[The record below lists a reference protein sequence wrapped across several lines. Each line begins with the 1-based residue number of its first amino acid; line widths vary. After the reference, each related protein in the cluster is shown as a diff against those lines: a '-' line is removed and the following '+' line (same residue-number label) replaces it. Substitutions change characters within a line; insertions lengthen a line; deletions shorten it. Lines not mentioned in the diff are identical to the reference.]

1 MKTKYLFLGL
11 AALSLASCDDYLD
24 KLPDDRATLDTKEK
38 ITQLLTSAY
47 PANHVAVM
55 LTNSISSR
63 MSNIRL
69 VMTART
75 MFGTVIILLLLRP
88 TRLSTRSR
96 SMAIPLLW
104 LRSWLRPNSAA
115 PTV

>member
-47 PANHVAVM
+47 PAEHIAVM
-55 LTNSISSR
+55 AEISSDNVGNNGNSYGVDQLVDELYQSR
-63 MSNIRL
+63 MSNLRL

-75 MFGTVIILLLLRP
+75 WFGTVIIVL
-88 TRLSTRSR
+88 
-96 SMAIPLLW
+96 
-104 LRSWLRPNSAA
+104 
-115 PTV
+115 